1 MYFFQVNMYYIQKQ
15 KRNLQLNRYIN
26 NFKKFKIFKVKKF
39 LFFLN
44 NFFIVE
50 NGGVFVGLDLKIF
63 ILRRR

>member
-39 LFFLN
+39 FFFLN